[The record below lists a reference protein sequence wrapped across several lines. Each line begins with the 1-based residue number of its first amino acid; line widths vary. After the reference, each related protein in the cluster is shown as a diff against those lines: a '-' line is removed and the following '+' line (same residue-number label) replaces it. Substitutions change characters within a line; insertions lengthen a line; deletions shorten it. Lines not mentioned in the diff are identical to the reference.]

1 MLIKQE
7 ISSIT
12 QMVKACIEQ
21 VERAFDKIKKLE
33 RQRELSVKRRFS
45 LVLGVFFFYKI
56 EVIDVNQEPVAIQK
70 VFGM

>member
-1 MLIKQE
+1 
-7 ISSIT
+7 
-12 QMVKACIEQ
+12 MVKACIEQ